1 MSSLVEWPPSLVGTP
16 TVAVIEAAIKRQRL
30 SHSVLLH
37 GDDHATLLAVAH
49 AITDRLQNT
58 ADSSADFHPENHP
71 DCFELRPKGKMRI
84 IPIGKMQSPEA
95 GSLREFLP
103 KLYKTGSVSSHKVGI
118 IHECDRMNAESANAF
133 LKTLEEPPANTT
145 LILLTTRPYAL
156 LPTIRSRVLLFRFPS
171 AATPIDHPAL
181 QPWLADYQSW
191 LDRLTVGVTSKRD
204 VADHIF
210 TLYGLIARFSN
221 MLESATKEIWKA
233 EKAKLPPDLADDEQV
248 AIETGITNGLR
259 LRVFSDLE
267 HATSEFARTKLEAGE
282 TGITSAFVGA
292 IKSLEKN
299 VGLLRLNF
307 NQAAALEN
315 FLLSSL
321 RVWVKR

>member
-1 MSSLVEWPPSLVGTP
+1 MSSLVEWPASLVGTP
-16 TVAVIEAAIKRQRL
+16 TVAVIEAAITRQRL

-37 GDDHATLLAVAH
+37 GDDHATLLEVAH
-49 AITDRLQNT
+49 AIADRLQNT
-58 ADSSADFHPENHP
+58 SDSSADFHPENHP
-71 DCFELRPKGKMRI
+71 DCFALRPTGKMRQI
-84 IPIGKMQSPEA
+84 SAENTRELIGKVQ
-95 GSLREFLP
+95 
-103 KLYKTGSVSSHKVGI
+103 VSGTVSRRKVAI
-118 IHECDRMNAESANAF
+118 IHECDRMNTAAANIF

-156 LPTIRSRVLLFRFPS
+156 LPTIRSRVLRFRFPS
-171 AATPIDHPAL
+171 SATPIDHPAL
-181 QPWLADYQSW
+181 QPWLEDYQNW
-191 LDRLTVGVTSKRD
+191 LGRLSAGVTSKRD
-204 VADHIF
+204 VSDHIF
-210 TLYGLIARFSN
+210 TLYGLIARFGS

-259 LRVFSDLE
+259 LRVFADLE
-267 HATSEFARTKLEAGE
+267 HATSGFARSKLEAGE
-282 TGITSAFVGA
+282 TAITAAFVGA
-292 IKSLEKN
+292 IKALEKN

-321 RVWVKR
+321 RLWVKR

>member
-1 MSSLVEWPPSLVGTP
+1 MSSLVEWPASLVGTP
-16 TVAVIEAAIKRQRL
+16 TVAVIEAAITRQRL

-37 GDDHATLLAVAH
+37 GDDHATLLEVAH
-49 AITDRLQNT
+49 AIADRLQNT
-58 ADSSADFHPENHP
+58 SDSSADFHPENHP
-71 DCFELRPKGKMRI
+71 DCFVLRPTGKMRQI
-84 IPIGKMQSPEA
+84 SAENTRELIGKVQ
-95 GSLREFLP
+95 
-103 KLYKTGSVSSHKVGI
+103 VSGTVSRRKVAI
-118 IHECDRMNAESANAF
+118 IHECDRMNTAAANIF

-171 AATPIDHPAL
+171 SATPIVHPAL
-181 QPWLADYQSW
+181 QPWLEDYQNW
-191 LDRLTVGVTSKRD
+191 LGRLSAGVTSKRD
-204 VADHIF
+204 VSDHIF
-210 TLYGLIARFSN
+210 TLYGLIARFGS

-259 LRVFSDLE
+259 LRVFADLE
-267 HATSEFARTKLEAGE
+267 HATSGFARSKLEAGE
-282 TGITSAFVGA
+282 TAITAAFVGA
-292 IKSLEKN
+292 IKALEKN

-321 RVWVKR
+321 RLWVKR

>member
-1 MSSLVEWPPSLVGTP
+1 MSSLVEWPPSLAGTP

-49 AITDRLQNT
+49 AIADRLQNT
-58 ADSSADFHPENHP
+58 SDSSADFHPDNHP
-71 DCFELRPKGKMRI
+71 DCFALRPTGKMRQI
-84 IPIGKMQSPEA
+84 SAENTRELIGKVQVSGTVSP
-95 GSLREFLP
+95 R
-103 KLYKTGSVSSHKVGI
+103 KVAI
-118 IHECDRMNAESANAF
+118 IHECDRMHTAAANIF

-145 LILLTTRPYAL
+145 LLLLTTRPYAL

-171 AATPIDHPAL
+171 AAIPIDHPAL
-181 QPWLADYQSW
+181 QPWLKDYQNW
-191 LDRLTVGVTSKRD
+191 LGRLSAGVTSKRD
-204 VADHIF
+204 VSDHIF
-210 TLYGLIARFSN
+210 TLYGLIARFVS

-233 EKAKLPPDLADDEQV
+233 EKAKLPADLADDEQV

-259 LRVFSDLE
+259 LRVFADLE
-267 HATSEFARTKLEAGE
+267 HATSEFARVKLEAGE
-282 TGITSAFVGA
+282 TAITSAFVGA
-292 IKSLEKN
+292 IKALEKN

-321 RVWVKR
+321 RLWVKR